1 MELPPENERY
11 SYIGK
16 TGSPVVLGKGS
27 YGIVRPAWDR
37 QQNCL
42 VAIKAQMVDSETARR
57 EMMFFQCMPRHPNVL
72 QFLDVYVERSRV
84 LLVFE
89 YLCNRK
95 CF

>member
-16 TGSPVVLGKGS
+16 NGSRVVLGKGS

-37 QQNCL
+37 QQKCL
-42 VAIKAQMVDSETARR
+42 VAIKAQSVDSETAKR
-57 EMMFFQCMPRHPNVL
+57 EMMFFQCMPRHHNVL
-72 QFLDVYVERSRV
+72 QFLDVYVETSRV
-84 LLVFE
+84 SLVFE